1 MQQEIRGR
9 CGCEDHRNCR
19 SGRYLLRD
27 ARSFDRY
34 RTGNTLCYTQW
45 HLFFNSYV
53 QNDKILI
60 LYVIHFY
67 RYWMLVQA
75 GAHKR
80 KPNGILGTLCREL
93 FPGLVMHAGN
103 LEPAYTWDHY
113 IAVPDAEDREGRSFG
128 NKARRVVGEFWVSRR
143 TILVNSYHIF
153 ETL

>member
-1 MQQEIRGR
+1 VRVQQ
-9 CGCEDHRNCR
+9 
-19 SGRYLLRD
+19 
-27 ARSFDRY
+27 
-34 RTGNTLCYTQW
+34 
-45 HLFFNSYV
+45 
-53 QNDKILI
+53 
-60 LYVIHFY
+60 
-67 RYWMLVQA
+67 

-80 KPNGILGTLCREL
+80 KPNSILGTLCREL
-93 FPGLVMHAGN
+93 FPGLVMHAGI

>member
-1 MQQEIRGR
+1 
-9 CGCEDHRNCR
+9 
-19 SGRYLLRD
+19 
-27 ARSFDRY
+27 
-34 RTGNTLCYTQW
+34 
-45 HLFFNSYV
+45 
-53 QNDKILI
+53 
-60 LYVIHFY
+60 
-67 RYWMLVQA
+67 MLVQA

-93 FPGLVMHAGN
+93 FPGLVMHAGI

-113 IAVPDAEDREGRSFG
+113 ISVPDAEDREGRSFG

>member
-1 MQQEIRGR
+1 MR
-9 CGCEDHRNCR
+9 
-19 SGRYLLRD
+19 
-27 ARSFDRY
+27 
-34 RTGNTLCYTQW
+34 
-45 HLFFNSYV
+45 
-53 QNDKILI
+53 
-60 LYVIHFY
+60 
-67 RYWMLVQA
+67 VQA

-93 FPGLVMHAGN
+93 FPGRVMHAGN